1 MAIFTHRDEDG
12 DEIEFIGRTGGP
24 NGELMASISSDRVR
38 PYHTYLDRAAVT
50 RLHAALGEWL
60 FPAYAGTPDTSLLE
74 RMVRKAAED
83 AVSAVLPLAARP
95 GAGHIDVD
103 VDPEPRDV
111 GHPEPTWDD
120 KLWSRTDPFDP
131 EGGGPCGELAKRGVR
146 LDDPCRACGYTWSLH
161 RAQPVCGC
169 LRSGAPIGE
178 QCPDCAHWHRPGTR
192 CMKPSEVQ
200 APKRLVGCECGHRWG
215 LHGGAACHG
224 QISGGRT
231 CGCTRLTQADANRGI
246 R

>member
-1 MAIFTHRDEDG
+1 MDQIFTHTDG
-12 DEIEFIGRTGGP
+12 DGDQTSVWKIGDRLDVRLQPHGG
-24 NGELMASISSDRVR
+24 SHRVG
-38 PYHTYLDRAAVT
+38 YLDRAAAT

-60 FPAYAGTPDTSLLE
+60 YPAYAGTPDTSLLE

-103 VDPEPRDV
+103 PEPRDV

-120 KLWSRTDPFDP
+120 KLWGSMDGP
-131 EGGGPCGELAKRGVR
+131 ESGGPCGELAKRGVR
-146 LDDPCRACGYTWSLH
+146 LSDPCQACGYLWALH

-169 LRSGAPIGE
+169 IRTGAPIGE
-178 QCPDCAHWHRPGTR
+178 QCPDCAHWHRTGTR

-200 APKRLVGCECGHRWG
+200 APRQLVGCECGHRWG

-231 CGCTRLTQADANRGI
+231 CECTRLTQADAHRGLQ
-246 R
+246 

>member
-1 MAIFTHRDEDG
+1 MAIFTYADYDG
-12 DEIEFIGRTGGP
+12 DELDVHDNPERGTPALVFHSTRNNDRTRTLVSVQLSR
-24 NGELMASISSDRVR
+24 EE
-38 PYHTYLDRAAVT
+38 VT
-50 RLHAALGEWL
+50 KLHAALGEWL
-60 FPAYAGTPDTSLLE
+60 YPAYAGTPDTSLLE

-103 VDPEPRDV
+103 PEPRDV

-120 KLWSRTDPFDP
+120 KLWGSMDGP
-131 EGGGPCGELAKRGVR
+131 ESGGPCGELAKRGVR
-146 LDDPCRACGYTWSLH
+146 LSDPCQACGYLWALH

-169 LRSGAPIGE
+169 IRTGAPIGE
-178 QCPDCAHWHRPGTR
+178 QCPDCAHWHRTGTR

-200 APKRLVGCECGHRWG
+200 APRQLVGCECGHRWG

-231 CGCTRLTQADANRGI
+231 CECTRLTQADAHRGLQ
-246 R
+246 